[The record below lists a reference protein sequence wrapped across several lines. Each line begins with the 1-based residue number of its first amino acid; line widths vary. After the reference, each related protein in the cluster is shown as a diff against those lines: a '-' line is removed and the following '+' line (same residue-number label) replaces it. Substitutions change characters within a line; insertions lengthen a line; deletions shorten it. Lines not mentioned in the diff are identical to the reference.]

1 MNIIPISQKS
11 AKIAIFSCQKSRVP
25 NEIETW
31 INQNSVVTGIWTDPE
46 KDKSLA
52 VLFSEQSLVEK
63 RYFSKIAVLYQC
75 AGKRTFATPKPNPNP
90 PKPSFFKKKLVRKSQ
105 KLKKQGVLTVNI
117 IPISQKSAKI
127 AIFSCQKSRVPNE
140 IETWINQNS
149 VVTGIWTDPEKDK
162 SLAVLFSEQSLVE
175 KRYFSKIA
183 VLYIYIYIFG
193 CWQAPEPSWHIRIL
207 FSWSLSKSRFLPHQ
221 KILFLSKVIA
231 V

>member
-1 MNIIPISQKS
+1 METRWNLQEDTDIYISALAS
-11 AKIAIFSCQKSRVP
+11 APSRP
-25 NEIETW
+25 
-31 INQNSVVTGIWTDPE
+31 
-46 KDKSLA
+46 
-52 VLFSEQSLVEK
+52 
-63 RYFSKIAVLYQC
+63 
-75 AGKRTFATPKPNPNP
+75 PNPTLTPQNQA
-90 PKPSFFKKKLVRKSQ
+90 SSKKKLVRKSQ

-183 VLYIYIYIFG
+183 VLYISALASAPSRPPNPTLTPQN
-193 CWQAPEPSWHIRIL
+193 QAS
-207 FSWSLSKSRFLPHQ
+207 
-221 KILFLSKVIA
+221 
-231 V
+231 